1 MKRLLALA
9 ALAATGA
16 LLAGVTPAS
25 ALPCIGPA
33 HLCVPDVA
41 CPAWDCFPPPG

>member
-1 MKRLLALA
+1 MKRLLVLA
-9 ALAATGA
+9 AVAATGSV
-16 LLAGVTPAS
+16 LVGVAPAS

-33 HLCVPDVA
+33 HICLPNIE

>member
-1 MKRLLALA
+1 MRLVIA
-9 ALAATGA
+9 ALLGGVAFA
-16 LLAGVTPAS
+16 VTPAS

-33 HLCVPDVA
+33 HICLPNIE